1 MTPLDKIKEG
11 ILKNDME
18 KVIDGYEILTGER
31 LSSEKALQ
39 EKAPKVRKR
48 SKAKSSGS
56 ASAESDS
63 KPTDAPKIPQ
73 KQSIKEEGD
82 FTAPA
87 RKQIDKKTKYTKSQQ
102 IEVGKNTFVD
112 DGVQHKNDIT
122 PDLPLTPRDRAGV
135 NYIEVK
141 CHVCGKEE
149 EINPLLKAGDFYRCN
164 ECVG

>member
-31 LSSEKALQ
+31 LSSEKAVQ
-39 EKAPKVRKR
+39 GKVPKQVQKR
-48 SKAKSSGS
+48 SKARSGDSS
-56 ASAESDS
+56 ASSPS
-63 KPTDAPKIPQ
+63 KPTETPKIPQ
-73 KQSIKEEGD
+73 EQPVKEEGD

-112 DGVQHKNDIT
+112 DGVQHKDDTT
-122 PDLPLTPRDRAGV
+122 PDLPLTPRNRAGI
-135 NYIEVK
+135 NYVEVK